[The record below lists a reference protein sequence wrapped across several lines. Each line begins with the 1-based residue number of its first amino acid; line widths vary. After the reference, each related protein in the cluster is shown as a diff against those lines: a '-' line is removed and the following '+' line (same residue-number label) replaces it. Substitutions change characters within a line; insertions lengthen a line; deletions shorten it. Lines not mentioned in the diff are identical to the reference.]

1 MFERFN
7 ESAKAAEFVAAGLR
21 NDFPDALA
29 EVIQVIKNRP
39 RRVSC
44 TVAEIEALLLSACKG
59 FPKASVDYHPENPYG
74 FVAEI
79 RCHGERSRSTKFE
92 RHKRERPRV
101 LVLLTRVAGKEVL
114 VGSHMPPKPR
124 ETAKN

>member
-7 ESAKAAEFVAAGLR
+7 ESAKAAQYVAAGLA
-21 NDFPDALA
+21 NDFPDALV
-29 EVIQVIKNRP
+29 EIIQVINNQP

-44 TVAEIEALLLSACKG
+44 KVVEIEALLHSACKG

-79 RCHGERSRSTKFE
+79 RCHAERSRTTTFE
-92 RHKRERPRV
+92 RHKRDRPRV
-101 LVLLTRVAGKEVL
+101 LVLLTKVAGKEIL
-114 VGSHMPPKPR
+114 VGSHMPPKPQGI
-124 ETAKN
+124 AKN